1 MLPILA
7 FVAAAEVGGPAVR
20 SPGRLAAAALG
31 LALAT
36 QAAAVGVR
44 GGPLAPSDFLEHSP
58 TARFVLDRWPALY
71 NPKPEV
77 FVERTRGHEGPV
89 EGPVIYRDAEGRC
102 RKAWLQWR
110 HAGALVAQC
119 GPPPGE
125 MAERLEAKAAR
136 RNVKRLR
143 TYVDY

>member
-7 FVAAAEVGGPAVR
+7 FVAAGETGGPPSR
-20 SPGRLAAAALG
+20 RPGRVALAALG

-36 QAAAVGVR
+36 QAAAVLVR
-44 GGPLAPSDFLEHSP
+44 GGPLAPVDFLEHSP
-58 TARFVLDRWPALY
+58 AARFILERWPALY

-77 FVERTRGHEGPV
+77 FVERTRGYEGPV
-89 EGPVIYRDAEGRC
+89 LGPVIYRDPQGRC

-110 HAGALVAQC
+110 HARALVAAC

-125 MAERLEAKAAR
+125 MAERLEVNSR
-136 RNVKRLR
+136 RPGAKRLR